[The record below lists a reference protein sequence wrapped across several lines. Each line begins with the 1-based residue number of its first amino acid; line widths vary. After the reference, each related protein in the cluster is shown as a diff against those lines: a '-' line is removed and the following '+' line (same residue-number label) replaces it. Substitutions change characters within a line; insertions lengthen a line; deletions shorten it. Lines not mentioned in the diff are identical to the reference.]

1 MLKRLGRMMR
11 LLQEVSYVNHK
22 LYDIYNNKLAEIM
35 LMKIDDVTKDDL
47 ILDLSFELE
56 DLLYNRR

>member
-35 LMKIDDVTKDDL
+35 LMKIDDATKDDL